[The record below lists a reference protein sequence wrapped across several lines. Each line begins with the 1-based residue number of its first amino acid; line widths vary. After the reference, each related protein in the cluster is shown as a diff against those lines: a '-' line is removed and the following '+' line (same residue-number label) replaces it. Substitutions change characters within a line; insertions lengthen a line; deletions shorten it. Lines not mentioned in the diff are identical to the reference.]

1 YAISYLQLYVLGGLL
16 LLLVLGASATP
27 SPDEVNKPIV
37 VQTQLQNY
45 DQPTLRDYEECQ
57 ENRDKCLDVCA
68 GDSKCKLE
76 CPVCPELFSKPVM
89 VQGVNDTDLRA
100 EPQVPVNTT
109 NIIKLTN
116 EIRNIIKHEIQQ
128 RNEVNV
134 QVQQNV
140 SQVGGR
146 FGLGYSDQGSCCY
159 VVLMDRKCDKN
170 AGDDCREK
178 SRQRVCGE
186 RCQARV
192 MLAKRVVQ
200 CDAEDPLNCR
210 ETIEYVPRRRKV
222 HAKTSLPSEPCR
234 YFGNSWPYF
243 SCGQNQGEGTGM
255 MPNQRPKRS
264 VCQECLNLPYGY
276 ILQSGLPPQCGGCF
290 QGFGSPYMYNPYG
303 FNPFMPF
310 PSYGGFPP
318 NNNPNP
324 NNDLSNTGNNIG
336 NDLDDK
342 NVVGSGDYILCEDD
356 DVEKCLKEN
365 DKQGAPS
372 HQEQAPGFIDDVD
385 DPEYGVET
393 QRRRRSHNNRV
404 FVRSAYSKR
413 NRKNT

>member
-1 YAISYLQLYVLGGLL
+1 MAHSKLHVLSGLL
-16 LLLVLGASATP
+16 LLVVLSASATP
-27 SPDEVNKPIV
+27 TPDAVNKPIV

-57 ENRDKCLDVCA
+57 ENRDKCLDGCA
-68 GDSKCKLE
+68 EDIKCEGE

-100 EPQVPVNTT
+100 EPLTPVNTT

-146 FGLGYSDQGSCCY
+146 FGLGYSDLGSCCY
-159 VVLMDRKCDKN
+159 VVLMDRKCEKN
-170 AGDDCREK
+170 SGENCREK

-200 CDAEDPLNCR
+200 CDAEDPLKCR
-210 ETIEYVPRRRKV
+210 ETIEYVPRRRRI
-222 HAKTSLPSEPCR
+222 HTKTSLPSEPCR

-243 SCGQNQGEGTGM
+243 SCGQNQNQGQGM
-255 MPNQRPKRS
+255 GMGMIPSQRPKRS
-264 VCQECLNLPYGY
+264 TCQECLNLPYGY

-303 FNPFMPF
+303 FNPFVPF
-310 PSYGGFPP
+310 PSYEVP
-318 NNNPNP
+318 NNIP
-324 NNDLSNTGNNIG
+324 NNDLSNTGNDI
-336 NDLDDK
+336 DDK
-342 NVVGSGDYILCEDD
+342 NVAGSGDFILCEDD

-365 DKQGAPS
+365 GKQGAPS
-372 HQEQAPGFIDDVD
+372 NQEQAPGLIDEDYLE

-393 QRRRRSHNNRV
+393 QRRRRRHNNRV
-404 FVRSAYSKR
+404 FIRSNYSKR
-413 NRKNT
+413 NRKNE